1 MDTYTSEHARET
13 AVTPAASPRAPVAAR
28 RPDEAAGLAAA
39 GVQPARLALVTAI
52 GMAIWLTPHPAGVD
66 PRAWHLLAIFI
77 ATIVGL
83 VTKPLP
89 LGAMTLVA
97 IAVALVTRTLTLA
110 EALSGFSNSTV
121 WLVVAAFF
129 LAAGFTRTGLGP
141 RIAYGLVALFG
152 RRTITLGYSL
162 VASDLILA
170 PAIASNTARA
180 GGVMFPILKAIA
192 ESAIARNPKPG
203 RRTAAF
209 LTLVAYQGTVITSAM
224 FLTAMVANPLV
235 VQLAAAQGIVITWVG
250 WAQAAV
256 VPGLVSLVVV
266 PLLVA
271 RLCPPGTA
279 ITPDAPLLA
288 KEALARLGPMT
299 RRETAMASVSVALLA
314 AWIFGPR
321 IGLDPTSAALA
332 AIAVLLSCGILSW
345 NDLTG
350 EREAWNTLVWFATL
364 VMMASTLAALG
375 LISWYSEWVRSLF
388 SDVPWTAGFL
398 GLGLVYFY
406 SHYFFAS
413 NTAHVS
419 AMYAPFL
426 AAAIVLGTPP
436 VAAALVL
443 GFFSNLFACLTHYG
457 TAPAPIIFGG
467 GYVPLAT
474 WWRVGAVVSVAN
486 IAIWLIVGGA
496 WWRLLGLW

>member
-1 MDTYTSEHARET
+1 
-13 AVTPAASPRAPVAAR
+13 VTQATLPPAPGSAHRSGDVP
-28 RPDEAAGLAAA
+28 GLAPA
-39 GVQPARLALVTAI
+39 GVQPARLALVAVI
-52 GMAIWLTPHPAGVD
+52 GIVIWVTPHPAGVD

-77 ATIVGL
+77 ATVVGL

-97 IAVALVTRTLTLA
+97 IAAALVTRTLTLA

-152 RRTITLGYSL
+152 RRTIGLGYSL

-180 GGVMFPILKAIA
+180 AGVMFPILKAIA
-192 ESAIARNPKPG
+192 ESTIKDDPGPG
-203 RRTAAF
+203 RQTAAF

-250 WAQAAV
+250 WAQAAS
-256 VPGLVSLVVV
+256 VPGLVSLIIV
-266 PLLVA
+266 PLVVA
-271 RLCPPGTA
+271 QLCPPGTA
-279 ITPDAPLLA
+279 MTPDAPLLA

-299 RRETAMASVSVALLA
+299 RRETAMATVSVALLV

-321 IGLDPTSAALA
+321 IGLDTTSAALA
-332 AIAVLLSCGILSW
+332 AIAVLLAFGILSW

-350 EREAWNTLVWFATL
+350 EKEAWNTFIWFATL
-364 VMMASTLAALG
+364 VMMASTLGTLG
-375 LISWYSEWVRSLF
+375 LISWYSGWVGSLV
-388 SDVPWTAGFL
+388 SGVPWAPGFL
-398 GLGLVYFY
+398 GLGLIYFY

-426 AAAIVLGTPP
+426 AAAIILGTPP
-436 VAAALVL
+436 TAAALVL
-443 GFFSNLFACLTHYG
+443 GFFSNLFAGLTHYG
-457 TAPAPIIFGG
+457 TAPAPIMFGG
-467 GYVPLAT
+467 GYVALAS
-474 WWRVGAVVSVAN
+474 WWRVGAIVSVVN
-486 IAIWLIVGGA
+486 IAIWLIVGGV

>member
-1 MDTYTSEHARET
+1 VYVDSGH
-13 AVTPAASPRAPVAAR
+13 TP
-28 RPDEAAGLAAA
+28 GLAPA
-39 GVQPARLALVTAI
+39 GVQPARLAVVTAI
-52 GMAIWLTPHPAGVD
+52 GIAIWLTPHPVDVD

-77 ATIVGL
+77 ATVVGL

-89 LGAMTLVA
+89 LGAMTLIA

-121 WLVVAAFF
+121 WLVLSAFF

-152 RRTITLGYSL
+152 RRTIGLGYSL

-180 GGVMFPILKAIA
+180 AGVIFPILKAIA
-192 ESAIARNPKPG
+192 ESTIERDPGRG

-235 VQLAAAQGIVITWVG
+235 VQLAGEQGVVITWIG

-256 VPGLVSLVVV
+256 VPGLVSLIVV
-266 PLLVA
+266 PLVVA
-271 RLCPPGTA
+271 LLCPPGRA
-279 ITPDAPLLA
+279 ITPEAPLLA
-288 KEALARLGPMT
+288 KEALATLGPLT
-299 RRETAMASVSVALLA
+299 RREAGMATVSVGLIV
-314 AWIFGPR
+314 AWIVGPR
-321 IGLDPTSAALA
+321 IGLDTTSAALV
-332 AIAVLLSCGILSW
+332 AIAVLLVSGILNW

-350 EREAWNTLVWFATL
+350 ETEAWNTFIWFATL
-364 VMMASTLAALG
+364 VMMASALG
-375 LISWYSEWVRSLF
+375 TLGLLSWYSEWVGSLF
-388 SDVPWTAGFL
+388 SGVPWAAGFL
-398 GLGLVYFY
+398 GLGLIYFY
-406 SHYFFAS
+406 SHYVFAS

-436 VAAALVL
+436 IAAALVL
-443 GFFSNLFACLTHYG
+443 GFFSNLFAGLTHYG

-467 GYVPLAT
+467 GYVSLGS
-474 WWRVGAVVSVAN
+474 WWRVGAIVSVVN
-486 IAIWLIVGGA
+486 IAIWVIVGGV

>member
-1 MDTYTSEHARET
+1 
-13 AVTPAASPRAPVAAR
+13 
-28 RPDEAAGLAAA
+28 
-39 GVQPARLALVTAI
+39 VQPARLVLVTVI
-52 GMAIWLTPHPAGVD
+52 GIAIWVTPHPAGVD

-77 ATIVGL
+77 ATVVGL

-89 LGAMTLVA
+89 LGAMTLIA

-121 WLVVAAFF
+121 WLVVSAFF

-152 RRTITLGYSL
+152 RRTIGLGYSL

-180 GGVMFPILKAIA
+180 AGVIFPILKAIA
-192 ESAIARNPKPG
+192 ESTIKDDPGPG

-250 WAQAAV
+250 WAQAAF
-256 VPGLVSLVVV
+256 VPGLVSLIVV
-266 PLLVA
+266 PLVVA

-279 ITPDAPLLA
+279 TTPDAPLLA

-299 RRETAMASVSVALLA
+299 RRETAMATVSVALLA

-321 IGLDPTSAALA
+321 IGLDTTSAALA
-332 AIAVLLSCGILSW
+332 AIAVLLAFDILSW

-350 EREAWNTLVWFATL
+350 EKEAWNTFIWFATL
-364 VMMASTLAALG
+364 VMMASTLGTLG
-375 LISWYSEWVRSLF
+375 LISWYSGWVGGLF
-388 SDVPWTAGFL
+388 SGVPWAPGFL
-398 GLGLVYFY
+398 GLGLIYFY

-426 AAAIVLGTPP
+426 AAAIILGTPP
-436 VAAALVL
+436 IAAALVL
-443 GFFSNLFACLTHYG
+443 GFFSNLFAGLTHYG
-457 TAPAPIIFGG
+457 TAPAPIMFGG
-467 GYVPLAT
+467 GYVALAS
-474 WWRVGAVVSVAN
+474 WWRVGAIVSVVN
-486 IAIWLIVGGA
+486 ITIWLIIGGA

>member
-1 MDTYTSEHARET
+1 
-13 AVTPAASPRAPVAAR
+13 
-28 RPDEAAGLAAA
+28 
-39 GVQPARLALVTAI
+39 
-52 GMAIWLTPHPAGVD
+52 
-66 PRAWHLLAIFI
+66 
-77 ATIVGL
+77 
-83 VTKPLP
+83 
-89 LGAMTLVA
+89 
-97 IAVALVTRTLTLA
+97 
-110 EALSGFSNSTV
+110 LSGFSNSTV
-121 WLVVAAFF
+121 WLVVSAFF

-152 RRTITLGYSL
+152 RRTLGLGYSL

-192 ESAIARNPKPG
+192 ESRIKDDPG
-203 RRTAAF
+203 TGHKTAAF
-209 LTLVAYQGTVITSAM
+209 LTL
-224 FLTAMVANPLV
+224 VANPLV
-235 VQLAAAQGIVITWVG
+235 VQLAADQGIVITWIG

-256 VPGLVSLVVV
+256 VPGLLSLIVV
-266 PLLVA
+266 PLVVA
-271 RLCPPGTA
+271 YLCPPGTA

-299 RRETAMASVSVALLA
+299 RRERGMAAVSVALLA

-321 IGLDPTSAALA
+321 VGLDTTSAALA
-332 AIAVLLSCGILSW
+332 AIAVLLAFGILNW

-350 EREAWNTLVWFATL
+350 EKEAWNTFIWFATL
-364 VMMASTLAALG
+364 VMMASMLGTLG
-375 LISWYSEWVRSLF
+375 LISWYSAWAGSLF
-388 SDVPWTAGFL
+388 SGVAWAPGFL
-398 GLGLVYFY
+398 GLGLIYFY

-426 AAAIVLGTPP
+426 ATAIVLGTPP
-436 VAAALVL
+436 MAAALVL

-457 TAPAPIIFGG
+457 TAPAPIIYGG
-467 GYVPLAT
+467 GYVALGS
-474 WWRVGAVVSVAN
+474 WWRVGAVLSVVH

>member
-1 MDTYTSEHARET
+1 M
-13 AVTPAASPRAPVAAR
+13 
-28 RPDEAAGLAAA
+28 
-39 GVQPARLALVTAI
+39 VTAI
-52 GMAIWLTPHPAGVD
+52 GVAIWFTPHPAGVD

-77 ATIVGL
+77 ATVIGL

-97 IAVALVTRTLTLA
+97 IAVALVTRTLTIA

-121 WLVVAAFF
+121 WLVVSAFF
-129 LAAGFTRTGLGP
+129 LGAGFTRTGLGP
-141 RIAYGLVALFG
+141 RIAYALVTLFG
-152 RRTITLGYSL
+152 RRTLGLGYSL

-180 GGVMFPILKAIA
+180 AGVMFPILKAIA
-192 ESAIARNPKPG
+192 ESTIERDPVPG

-235 VQLAAAQGIVITWVG
+235 AQLAAAQGITITWVG

-256 VPGLVSLVVV
+256 VPGVLSLIIVPLVVAA
-266 PLLVA
+266 LS
-271 RLCPPGTA
+271 PPGTA
-279 ITPDAPLLA
+279 VTPDAPLLA

-299 RRETAMASVSVALLA
+299 RAERVMAAVSVALLV

-321 IGLDPTSAALA
+321 IGLDTTSAALA
-332 AIAVLLSCGILSW
+332 AIAVLLAGGILSW

-350 EREAWNTLVWFATL
+350 EKEAWNTFIWFSTL
-364 VMMASTLAALG
+364 VMMATMLGTLG
-375 LISWYSEWVRSLF
+375 LISWYSEWVGSLF
-388 SDVPWTAGFL
+388 AGVAWAPGFL
-398 GLGLVYFY
+398 GLALVYFY

-413 NTAHVS
+413 NTAHVT

-426 AAAIVLGTPP
+426 AAALVLGTPP
-436 VAAALVL
+436 MAAALVL
-443 GFFSNLFACLTHYG
+443 GFFSNLFASLTHYG

-467 GYVPLAT
+467 GYVALGN
-474 WWRVGAVVSVAN
+474 WWRVGAVVSVVN
-486 IAIWLIVGGA
+486 IAIWLVVGGA